1 MEIQAI
7 SSTAA
12 TLAQSQSTS
21 AGASASKAS
30 QSAPPKAG
38 GTPPAKP
45 PAAASESS
53 SSSSS
58 SSSSTDKIYDKRDAD
73 QDGIVSYQEQLLYSL
88 KHPTDETESEATV
101 SASQTQAGLSAYK
114 QAQKAGSQSE

>member
-53 SSSSS
+53 SSSN
-58 SSSSTDKIYDKRDAD
+58 SSTDKIYDKRDAD

>member
-21 AGASASKAS
+21 AGALASKAS

-45 PAAASESS
+45 PAAASES

-101 SASQTQAGLSAYK
+101 SASQTQAGLSAYQ

>member
-45 PAAASESS
+45 PAAASE

>member
-7 SSTAA
+7 SSTVA

-45 PAAASESS
+45 PAAASE
-53 SSSSS
+53 SSSS

>member
-45 PAAASESS
+45 PAAASE
-53 SSSSS
+53 SS

>member
-45 PAAASESS
+45 PAAASES

>member
-21 AGASASKAS
+21 AGALASKAS

-45 PAAASESS
+45 PAAASES

-114 QAQKAGSQSE
+114 QAQKAASQSE

>member
-45 PAAASESS
+45 PAAASE
-53 SSSSS
+53 SSSS